1 MNMLHPMSGA
11 GSFLVWVAIYVYTSL
26 AYYTIA
32 TKLNYENPWMAW
44 VPFVNLW
51 MMVEL
56 AQKEFWWFIL
66 FFLPIVNLAAAVVI
80 TMAIAERVGKPSWW
94 GILVIVPFVNLAVP
108 GVLAWG

>member
-1 MNMLHPMSGA
+1 MLQLMSGGFGIIA
-11 GSFLVWVAIYVYTSL
+11 WPAIYVYTSL

-32 TKLNYENPWMAW
+32 TKLGYENSWMAW

-56 AQKEFWWFIL
+56 AEKEAWWFIL
-66 FFLPIVNLAAAVVI
+66 FFVPIAQLVALVLV
-80 TMAIAERVGKPSWW
+80 TMAIAERLGKPNWW
-94 GILVIVPFVNLAVP
+94 GILMLIPPVNLAVP

>member
-1 MNMLHPMSGA
+1 MLHMMSGG
-11 GSFLVWVAIYVYTSL
+11 GSFIIWAAVYIYTAL

-32 TKLNYENPWMAW
+32 TKLNYANPWMAW
-44 VPFVNLW
+44 VPFVNCW

-56 AQKEFWWFIL
+56 AGKEFWWFIL
-66 FFLPIVNLAAAVVI
+66 FFIPIANLVAAVVI

-94 GILVIVPFVNLAVP
+94 GILILVPFVGLAVP